1 MPEPL
6 QKLEPARFPLHGSR
20 LIEAS
25 AGTGKTWTIAA
36 LYVRLVL
43 GHGAEG
49 GESAASAFA
58 PQGRPQPLQPAEIL
72 VMTFTRAATRELSE
86 RIRDR
91 LVEAVACFRGQ
102 AAGDDFLQTLLL
114 DYSDARQR
122 EQAAWRLELA
132 AQGMDDAAIFT
143 IDAWCQRV
151 LREHALDSGSLLDE
165 TLEADEAQRRHE
177 ALQDYWRQQCYPL
190 DADGLALLQTQWKDF
205 PAFAQDIRALPLEDI
220 DPALGTGDLGT
231 LLPQWQAEQGAAL
244 AALAQGWAQQAED
257 YEIWLEGQWAN
268 NKNAWDGR
276 RLQRGHCLKWLQTLK
291 DWAAAPFPDL
301 AGAMATGATRL
312 LPAGLD
318 EARKGDVAVDTPPQA
333 AALEQLLADLAALP
347 ATGTRLRQHAAA
359 RVQQRLQWLKSLA
372 GSFGFADM
380 LQRLDAALTGP
391 QGPVLRQRLLQQYPV
406 ALLDEF
412 QDTSPLQYRLFAGIY
427 QPERNAADSA
437 LLLIGD
443 PKQSIYGFRGADIY
457 SYLQARAATA
467 GRHYV
472 LDTNYRSSTA
482 LVAAV
487 NQWFAQAEQRPG
499 PGAFRFREGT
509 AANPLPFIA
518 VAAQGRRERL
528 QAHGQDI
535 PALHLNWHAAPEPVS
550 GHDLQTLFA
559 QACAE
564 QLAQWLNDPSLGFVQ
579 PGRDP
584 QRLRPGD
591 VAILVRNRKEAA
603 AVRRQLA
610 RRRIASVYLSD
621 RESVFASAEAQDLL
635 FWLQAVAE
643 PLNTRALRA
652 AFATRLLDLPLTALQ
667 QLAQDDT
674 LLDER
679 TEQLRTLHHIWQRQ
693 GVLAM
698 LRSSLHL
705 LDLPARWLAQTGGER
720 RLTNVLHLGEL
731 LQQASAE
738 LEGEQALIRW
748 LMAEIAQPGG
758 DAEAQT
764 VRLESDADLV
774 QVITIHKSKGLEYPL
789 VMLPFASDFTAKEK
803 RNTAWV
809 RRRDGSIALEVSADD
824 LAQAEEERLRE
835 DLRLFYVAATRARH
849 LLWLGLGPLKKGNG
863 KACQNERSA
872 SGYLLAGDA
881 AHTPAQWQNALQ
893 AFQESCQNSQLTLIQ
908 QTPAATLFESH
919 TAAPVL
925 REAPLYTGHF
935 DRSWGIASFSALVR
949 DLGQDTTAQES
960 PSPDEALLALRPA
973 DDEQAAT
980 AAGTPLPPPAARA
993 APEAVWHRFPKGPLV
1008 GNFLHDQLQWWADNG
1023 FAPLTGPLH
1032 QALLRRCA
1040 RAGYHPGQAD
1050 DVAQWLAALAQYP
1063 LPGADASLPRL
1074 ATVLT
1079 EMEFWLP
1086 LAPLSSADV
1095 DALCRQHLLPG
1106 HDRPAL
1112 VPRQLHG
1119 MAMGFA
1125 DLVFAHG
1132 GRYWVLDYKTN
1143 TLGPD
1148 GSAYTAPALAAAML
1162 HHRYDVQA
1170 ALYTLALHRLLRE
1183 RLGAAYDPAQH
1194 LGGAL
1199 YFFVRGLD
1207 GQAVQHLPIPP
1218 ALLDGLDALITDAKA
1233 SA

>member
-1 MPEPL
+1 MPETLQPL
-6 QKLEPARFPLHGSR
+6 APLTFPLHGSR

-43 GHGAEG
+43 GHGG
-49 GESAASAFA
+49 DNAFA
-58 PQGRPQPLQPAEIL
+58 PQGRPRPLQPADIL

-86 RIRDR
+86 RIRAR
-91 LVEAVACFRGQ
+91 LVEAVACLRGQ
-102 AAGDDFLQTLLL
+102 AADDAFLHALLA
-114 DYSDARQR
+114 DYPDAAQR

-151 LREHALDSGSLLDE
+151 LREHALDSGSLFDE
-165 TLEADEAQRRHE
+165 TLEADEAQRLTE

-190 DADGLALLQTQWKDF
+190 DARNLERLQAQWKSFD
-205 PAFAQDIRALPLEDI
+205 AFARDIRALAPENFPTPL
-220 DPALGTGDLGT
+220 GKGDLAT
-231 LLPQWQAEQGAAL
+231 LLPQWEADHQARL
-244 AALAQGWAQQAED
+244 AALADGWAQQAEH
-257 YEIWLEGQWAN
+257 YAIWLEGQFAH
-268 NKNAWDGR
+268 NKAAWNGR
-276 RLQRGHCLKWLQTLK
+276 SLKQGDCQRWLQTLK
-291 DWAAAPFPDL
+291 DWAAAPYPDL
-301 AGAMATGATRL
+301 AGAMRTGAKRL
-312 LPAGLD
+312 IPSGLD
-318 EARKGDVAVDTPPQA
+318 EVRKGDVAVDFPPQA

-347 ATGTRLRQHAAA
+347 KTGTRLRQHAAV
-359 RVQQRLQWLKSLA
+359 RVQQRLQWLKSQA

-412 QDTSPLQYRLFAGIY
+412 QDTSPLQYRLFASIY
-427 QPERNAADSA
+427 QPESNAADSA

-457 SYLQARAATA
+457 SYLQARQATA

-499 PGAFRFREGT
+499 PGAFRFREGA
-509 AANPLPFIA
+509 AANSLPFIA
-518 VAAQGRRERL
+518 VRAQGRRERL
-528 QAHGQDI
+528 QAHGQDV
-535 PALHLNWHAAPEPVS
+535 PALHLNWLAAPEPVA
-550 GHDLQTLFA
+550 GRDLQTLFA

-564 QLAQWLNDPSLGFVQ
+564 QLAQWLNDRTMGFAR
-579 PGRDP
+579 PDGLDGHR

-591 VAILVRNRKEAA
+591 VAILVRNRQEAA
-603 AVRRQLA
+603 AVRQQLA
-610 RRRIASVYLSD
+610 QRRIASVYLSD

-635 FWLQAVAE
+635 FWLHAVAE

-652 AFATRLLDLPLTALQ
+652 AFATRLLDLPLAALQ
-667 QLAQDDT
+667 QLAQDDA

-679 TEQLRTLHHIWQRQ
+679 TEQLRTLHHLWQRQ

-698 LRSSLHL
+698 LRASLHL
-705 LDLPARWLAQTGGER
+705 LDLPARWLAQAGGER

-731 LQQASAE
+731 LQQASAT

-748 LMAEIAQPGG
+748 LATEIAQPGG

-789 VMLPFASDFTAKEK
+789 VMLPFASDFKAREK

-809 RRRDGSIALEVSADD
+809 RRRDGSMALEVSADD

-835 DLRLFYVAATRARH
+835 DLRLFYVAATRPRH
-849 LLWLGLGPLKKGNG
+849 LLWLGLGPLKKGQA
-863 KACQNERSA
+863 KDCKNERSA

-881 AHTPAQWQNALQ
+881 VQTAAQWLQALQ
-893 AFQESCQNSQLTLIQ
+893 AFQQSCQNSQLTLIQ
-908 QTPAATLFESH
+908 QAPAATLFEDD
-919 TAAPVL
+919 AALPTL
-925 REAPLYTGHF
+925 REAPRYTGQF

-949 DLGQDTTAQES
+949 DLGQDVAAQAL
-960 PSPDEALLALRPA
+960 PPPDEALLALRPA
-973 DDEQAAT
+973 DDEQAA
-980 AAGTPLPPPAARA
+980 APLPSSPASA
-993 APEAVWHRFPKGPLV
+993 APPEAVWHRFPKGPLV
-1008 GNFLHDQLQWWADNG
+1008 GNFLHDQLQWWAETG
-1023 FAPLTGPLH
+1023 FAPLAGPLR
-1032 QALLRRCA
+1032 QTLLRRCA
-1040 RAGYHPGQAD
+1040 RAGYEQEQAD
-1050 DVAQWLAALAQYP
+1050 AVAQWLTAVAQYP
-1063 LPGADASLPRL
+1063 LLPPPQADAGLPDI
-1074 ATVLT
+1074 ATRLT

-1086 LAPLSSADV
+1086 LAPLSSTDV

-1106 HDRPAL
+1106 QERPAL
-1112 VPRQLHG
+1112 PQRQLHG

-1143 TLGPD
+1143 ALGPD
-1148 GSAYTAPALAAAML
+1148 GSAYTPRALAAAML
-1162 HHRYDVQA
+1162 EHRYDVQA

-1183 RLGAAYDPAQH
+1183 RLGTAYDPAQQ

-1218 ALLDGLDALITDAKA
+1218 ALLDGLDALMTDTKA
-1233 SA
+1233 DA